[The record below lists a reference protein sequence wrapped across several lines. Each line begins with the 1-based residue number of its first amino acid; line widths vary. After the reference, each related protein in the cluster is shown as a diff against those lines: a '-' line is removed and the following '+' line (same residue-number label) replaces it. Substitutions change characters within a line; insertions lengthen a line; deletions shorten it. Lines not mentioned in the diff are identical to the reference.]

1 MSRNTTLATPKQEQE
16 ANIFAL
22 CLLMP
27 EELLR
32 PEFEKLIQKTNDEDA
47 ILLKLA
53 RMFEV
58 PIFAMSERLNML
70 GLLKLSDIKT

>member
-32 PEFEKLIQKTNDEDA
+32 PEFEKLIKKTNDEDA

-53 RMFEV
+53 RK
-58 PIFAMSERLNML
+58 PASI
-70 GLLKLSDIKT
+70 